1 MINTRTDNLDI
12 VKKIGNEIKSA
23 VNEKYKLL
31 EIEIDGYFRKMLLLK
46 KKKYAALIINESNG
60 KVQKNIEKK
69 GIDVVRREWCSLSI
83 NASK

>member
-1 MINTRTDNLDI
+1 MINTNTDDLNK
-12 VKKIGNEIKSA
+12 VKSIGNEIKKA

-46 KKKYAALIINESNG
+46 KKKYAALIVNESKG
-60 KVQKNIEKK
+60 KIEYNIEKK
-69 GIDVVRREWCSLSI
+69 GIDVVRREWCTLST